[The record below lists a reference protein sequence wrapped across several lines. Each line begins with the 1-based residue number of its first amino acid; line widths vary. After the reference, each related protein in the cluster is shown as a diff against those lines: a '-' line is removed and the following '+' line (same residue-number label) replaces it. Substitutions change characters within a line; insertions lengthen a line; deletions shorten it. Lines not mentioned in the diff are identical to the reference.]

1 MNSSRLALLLLW
13 AAPLAACSATGATD
27 ASPALDTR
35 PFPRLAAQ
43 VADGPVLVEARYYLD
58 HKRTFG
64 AELPREARVLPV
76 ALKLGLAPGAAGS
89 ARIDPDQACARLYL
103 PDGTVLASKFH
114 AAVWTE
120 FKSVNDLVAAKAL
133 QARVLP
139 PWNAAGES
147 FVYFVLG
154 EAGEVF
160 VRRGELTIGAGEDA
174 RSFALEGALIA
185 FELELDGQVR
195 TLFVGL
201 DVGNGAPRGN

>member
-1 MNSSRLALLLLW
+1 MNSSRLALLVLC
-13 AAPLAACSATGATD
+13 AAPLAACSATAATN
-27 ASPALDTR
+27 ASQALDTR

-89 ARIDPDQACARLYL
+89 ARIDPDQAGVRLYL
-103 PDGTVLASKFH
+103 PDGTVLASKFQ

-120 FKSVNDLVAAKAL
+120 FKSVNDLVAANAL
-133 QARVLP
+133 QSRVLP
-139 PWNAAGES
+139 PWSAAGES

-160 VRRGELTIGAGEDA
+160 VRRGELTLGAGEDA
-174 RSFALEGALIA
+174 RSFALADALIA

-201 DVGNGAPRGN
+201 EVGNGAPRGN

>member
-1 MNSSRLALLLLW
+1 MNSLRLLLPVLC
-13 AAPLAACSATGATD
+13 AAVLAACNATSATSAPQG
-27 ASPALDTR
+27 LDTR

-76 ALKLGLAPGAAGS
+76 ALKLGLAPGGAGS
-89 ARIDPDQACARLYL
+89 ARIDPDQSGARLYL

-120 FKSVNDLVAAKAL
+120 FKSVNDLVAAHAL

-139 PWNAAGES
+139 PWSGASEA

-160 VRRGELTIGAGEDA
+160 VRRGELTIGAGDEA
-174 RSFALEGALIA
+174 RSFALADALIG

-201 DVGNGAPRGN
+201 DVGNGAPKGK